1 MPTALW
7 IAHVDVLDVERYQ
20 LYAVPAGSVI
30 ASFGDVFLARAT
42 RAVQLEGEGR
52 ARNVV
57 ARFPSLEAAVAC
69 YSSQNIKLLWPMRKV
84 RLCVA

>member
-20 LYAVPAGSVI
+20 LYAVPAGAVI
-30 ASFGDVFLARAT
+30 ASFGGVFLARAT

-52 ARNVV
+52 
-57 ARFPSLEAAVAC
+57 
-69 YSSQNIKLLWPMRKV
+69 
-84 RLCVA
+84 